1 MEKEFKNIDDLLRDT
16 LNGLEKKPSDGVWAN
31 ISSTLHGS
39 GKSGIFTSAY
49 LWSVIGLLGLVVIFY
64 FLSNE
69 QKNVIPG
76 EEISQPVQLESIE
89 GQNTERES
97 VAINKSN
104 KITPETANQPGG
116 KNKGEHIFRNENDN
130 KPSQPVNAINDNS
143 TGLAISEQTGKNEG
157 LNDQIIKNETYLLT
171 GYFPF
176 LMKRTFAEEPPQVI
190 YPAIMRPQFVRQRNA
205 TQSFQLSGLE
215 LKGDDYGKKSNL
227 IYGINII
234 PELIFPGSGK
244 VNKSIGLEI
253 TGRYILN
260 EVFLETGL
268 GLNISEDDGKFAIN
282 YTQYDSIGFYYKVNS
297 FTIDQSSGQPVFNT
311 GVEAVYDTIGYAA
324 QQTKRNTY
332 TYLYL
337 PLSAGVNLYQFKRFS
352 VNIQAGLIYSL
363 IVAKNEQHSDYENEN
378 ATSIDITNETPA
390 RITSNWLL
398 KTSVGLQYQLTP
410 KISLNIEPQFKYYI
424 IPVYEQRYNPKP
436 TFGGGLRMGLYF
448 NF

>member
-1 MEKEFKNIDDLLRDT
+1 MEKEFNNIDDLLRDT
-16 LNGLEKKPSDGVWAN
+16 LNGLEKKPSEGVWAN
-31 ISSTLHGS
+31 ISSTLPGAAK
-39 GKSGIFTSAY
+39 GGIFTSAL
-49 LWSVIGLLGLVVIFY
+49 LWSVIALIGLVVIVY
-64 FLSNE
+64 FLSSE
-69 QKNVIPG
+69 RKTAIP
-76 EEISQPVQLESIE
+76 EKKMSQPVHLESNK
-89 GQNTERES
+89 GQDTEKES
-97 VAINKSN
+97 VAITISN
-104 KITPETANQPGG
+104 KITPETTNRLQG

-130 KPSQPVNAINDNS
+130 EPSQPVNTKTDNS
-143 TGLAISEQTGKNEG
+143 TGLAISEQPGNNEG
-157 LNDQIIKNETYLLT
+157 SNEQISRNETYLLT

-205 TQSFQLSGLE
+205 TQSFQLTGLE
-215 LKGDDYGKKSNL
+215 LKRDDYGKKSNL

-253 TGRYILN
+253 TGRYMLN

-268 GLNISEDDGKFAIN
+268 GINVSEDDGKFTID
-282 YTQYDSIGFYYKVNS
+282 YTQYDSIGYYYKVNS
-297 FTIDQSSGQPVFNT
+297 FTIDESSGQPVFNT

-363 IVAKNEQHSDYENEN
+363 MVAKNEQHSDYENEN